1 MTKTS
6 SQLNTLWNR
15 IRSRKLVQWAISYL
29 AAAWVALQAIAL
41 FGENLGWPG
50 TLFRGAAVLLAGGLA
65 AVVVLAWFH
74 GERGRQRV
82 TLLELGLLLTL
93 LVLTSAALFAVRR
106 GHAAESAWTAV
117 SAAAAFAGSPS
128 IAILPFANSSADPEA
143 EYLSEGISED
153 IATSLG
159 KLARV
164 TVVSTAATRRYK
176 GSHESPA
183 SIAVEL
189 GGVGHVLTGS
199 VQQWQHRVRVTAQLV
214 DGGTNVQVWAESYE
228 RDFADLLGVQSEIA
242 QQVARALGAHLRE
255 VVRGGEAV
263 PTSSLNAYDLLL
275 KAREHARRGTS
286 ESNDIAIQL
295 YRRAIAEDPGFALA
309 YAELADR
316 YTRKLVVFGD
326 PQAWPDTALVLARRA
341 VALDSSSS
349 EAHQAVGYALLNKGS
364 LGSAR
369 KELEAAVRLDPNN
382 AAAVRNLA
390 VVASQTGRFDLALPM
405 YRRALELDPLSITP
419 LVNAA
424 NTLARLGRITEA
436 EGLLERARLLEPDNR
451 TVHLV
456 SALLALARVRSPELP
471 ELPLDDRARGL
482 AATFPQN
489 SRALATAGSLFL
501 AAGNLIAAHEHY
513 EAAYAISP
521 VDYEWVW
528 EWDIRTALA
537 YTRWQLGD
545 PAGASKLL
553 DELERDIQKALDAGA
568 EFYSIHY
575 DRAVIHLIRDQR
587 REFLRW
593 LERAISLG
601 WTPSP
606 GTVEHP
612 LLAGIA
618 GDPEFRRIMTR
629 AERSRAELLERLG
642 QWRW

>member
-6 SQLNTLWNR
+6 IQLGFSWNR
-15 IRSRKLVQWAISYL
+15 IRRRKVVQWAVSYL

-50 TLFRGAAVLLAGGLA
+50 TLFRDAAVLLAGGLP
-65 AVVVLAWFH
+65 AVLAIAWFH

-82 TLLELGLLLTL
+82 TPLELGLLLTF
-93 LVLTSAALFAVRR
+93 VVVTSAALVAVRR
-106 GHAAESAWTAV
+106 GHAAESSSAAV

-128 IAILPFANSSADPEA
+128 IAILPFTNSSADPEA

-153 IATSLG
+153 IATTLG

-176 GSHESPA
+176 GSPESPA
-183 SIAVEL
+183 SIAAEL

-228 RDFADLLGVQSEIA
+228 HDFADLLGVQSEIA
-242 QQVARALGAHLRE
+242 QQVARRLGAHLRE
-255 VVRGGEAV
+255 VVQGGQAV
-263 PTSSLNAYDLLL
+263 PTSNLNAYDLLL

-286 ESNDIAIQL
+286 EGNDIAIQL

-309 YAELADR
+309 YAELAVC
-316 YTRKLVVFGD
+316 YTRKLVAFGD
-326 PQAWPDTALVLARRA
+326 PQDWPDTALVLARRA
-341 VALDSSSS
+341 VALDSLSS
-349 EAHQAVGYALLNKGS
+349 EAHRAAGYALLHKGS
-364 LGSAR
+364 FGSAS
-369 KELEAAVRLDPNN
+369 KQLEVAVRLDPNN

-405 YRRALELDPLSITP
+405 YRRSLELDPLSIAP

-424 NTLARLGRITEA
+424 NTLARLGRTMEA

-451 TVHLV
+451 MVHFV

-471 ELPLDDRARGL
+471 ELPLENRAQEL
-482 AATFPQN
+482 AITFPQN

-501 AAGNLIAAHEHY
+501 AAGDLVAADEHYDAAH
-513 EAAYAISP
+513 AISP
-521 VDYEWVW
+521 VDYEWIW
-528 EWDIRTALA
+528 EWDIRIALA

-545 PAGASKLL
+545 SAGASKLL
-553 DELERDIQKALDAGA
+553 EELERDIQKALDEGA

-575 DRAVIHLIRDQR
+575 DMAVIHLIRDQR

-601 WTPSP
+601 WTPSV
-606 GTVEHP
+606 GIVEHP
-612 LLAGIA
+612 LLAGVVD
-618 GDPEFRRIMTR
+618 DPEFRRIMTR